1 MIKTVKGDL
10 IKLAKQGEFDYI
22 IHGCNCF
29 HTMGSGIAGQL
40 VNHYPLILEA
50 DKFTKYGDEE
60 KLGTWTSVKVINN
73 GIQFVIVN
81 AYTQFFFGLGT
92 DVFEY
97 DAFDKFLN
105 NFKTFLSHDRYSKKR
120 IGFPQIGA
128 GLAGGDWNRI
138 LKSIENFSDSEDVT
152 IVIYSL

>member
-1 MIKTVKGDL
+1 MIKTINGDL
-10 IKLAKQGEFDYI
+10 IKLVKQGEFDYI

-40 VNHYPLILEA
+40 VKHYPLILEA
-50 DKFTKYGDEE
+50 DKFTKYGDIK
-60 KLGTWTSVKVINN
+60 KLGTWTSVKVIEN

-92 DVFEY
+92 DVFDYE
-97 DAFDKFLN
+97 AFDKFLN
-105 NFKTFLSHDRYSKKR
+105 NFKTFLSYDRFSKRR

-128 GLAGGDWNRI
+128 GLAGGDWNVI
-138 LKSIENFSDSEDVT
+138 LKSIENFADSQDVT
-152 IVIYSL
+152 IVIYST